1 MGGIKMSKNIEKW
14 DFIHNTAANAIW
26 KPGLREIFD
35 YRGLG
40 INKGTNRDYIAHI
53 IKANGKELKD
63 DVKEGHMHECD
74 FQFVLVLN
82 GWATFEYEGEGLKTI
97 RKGDA
102 INQKPMI
109 VHREIACSKDFEV
122 LEIVAPANFKTKIVH
137 KQD

>member
-1 MGGIKMSKNIEKW
+1 MNKNNKGW
-14 DFIHNTAANAIW
+14 NFIHNIAKDAEW
-26 KPGLREIFD
+26 KPGLRDIFN
-35 YRGLG
+35 YRDLG
-40 INKGTNRDYIAHI
+40 IKDGTNGDYIAHI

-63 DVKEGHMHECD
+63 EVKEWHMHECD

-109 VHREIACSKDFEV
+109 AHREIACSKDFEV
-122 LEIVAPANFKTKIVH
+122 LEIVSPANFKTKIVH
-137 KQD
+137 KPN